1 MAHDRA
7 TLALPDRAILA
18 PIAWVIESGWL
29 PSGAE
34 VVEVGG
40 DAEAAAALADGSAG
54 IALVDP
60 VYWAG
65 RRRELRVVP
74 RSCVGLGHE
83 GGDMLLLSEV
93 RLDGLEK
100 VTVPPSI
107 RGTSAEAVARTLVRE
122 YYGVESPL
130 ELSEDGAVG
139 GGEGRIVEGADAMRP
154 QSRPY
159 VEDLARAWWV
169 MTGTPWL
176 RALPVERSGAPADSG
191 AEALLREVGV
201 LLAREAETVAA
212 GVARARGGSEDR
224 WLGVVR
230 ALSLSYGG
238 EERKGLSALL
248 GAASRLRLCPRVEDV
263 ALPRY

>member
-18 PIAWVIESGWL
+18 PIAWVVGSGWL
-29 PSGAE
+29 PSAAE
-34 VVEVGG
+34 AVEVGG
-40 DAEAAAALADGSAG
+40 DAEAAAALADGRAG
-54 IALVDP
+54 VALVDP

-74 RSCVGLGHE
+74 RSCVGLSHG
-83 GGDMLLLSEV
+83 GGDLLLLSEV

-100 VTVPPSI
+100 VTAPPSI

-130 ELSEDGAVG
+130 QISDEGAVG
-139 GGEGRIVEGADAMRP
+139 GGEGRIVEGAEALRAES
-154 QSRPY
+154 QPY

-169 MTGTPWL
+169 MTGTRWL
-176 RALPVERSGAPADSG
+176 RALPVERPDAPPDSG
-191 AEALLREVGV
+191 AEALLREVAA

-230 ALSLSYGG
+230 ALSLAYGG
-238 EERKGLSALL
+238 DERKGLSALL
-248 GAASRLRLCPRVEDV
+248 AAASRLRLCPRVEDV